1 MKRHGLKLG
10 LLGVLLA
17 ATPAL
22 AQTSGPG
29 INQGPTARSF
39 DSTGA
44 VPRLGGPLEVR
55 PIPFNAGRLY
65 GLPATWAQ
73 DQYRQYGR
81 AVVALNRVLSRGNA
95 PADQSLAL
103 QLFNRQA
110 LLYSFLDSLGG
121 EGPPT
126 RSVVLN
132 LMQQQGLSYAAW
144 QDQVLALAPYLADGG
159 WIVWEYNLISGSA
172 SLYPAHDETDLKLAS
187 VPLVTLNL
195 NQEAYRGQAESDPVA
210 YTQLLLANIDWE
222 GVAGRLNAL
231 GFRN

>member
-1 MKRHGLKLG
+1 MNKHRFMLG
-10 LLGVLLA
+10 LLGLLLA
-17 ATPAL
+17 AAPAL
-22 AQTSGPG
+22 AQTLGPG
-29 INQGPTARSF
+29 INRGPTARSF

-55 PIPFNAGRLY
+55 PIPFNPGRLF
-65 GLPATWAQ
+65 GLPGTWAQ

-81 AVVALNRVLSRGNA
+81 AVVALNRVLARGNA

-132 LMQQQGLSYAAW
+132 LMQQQGLSYANW
-144 QDQVLALAPYLADGG
+144 QAQVLALAPYLADGG
-159 WIVWEYNLISGSA
+159 WIVWEYNLISGSS
-172 SLYPAHDETDLKLAS
+172 SLYPAHDETDLKLGS
-187 VPLVTLNL
+187 LPLVTLNL
-195 NQEAYRGQAESDPVA
+195 SKEAYRGLAEGDPAA
-210 YTQLLLANIDWE
+210 YTRLLLANIDWE
-222 GVAGRLNAL
+222 GVADRLIAL